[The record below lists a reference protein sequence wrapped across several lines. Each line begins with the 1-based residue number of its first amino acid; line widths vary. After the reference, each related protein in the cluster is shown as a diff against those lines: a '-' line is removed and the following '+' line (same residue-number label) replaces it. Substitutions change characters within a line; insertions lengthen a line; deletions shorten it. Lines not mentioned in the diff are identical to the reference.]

1 MATNALTRLRNIFAL
16 EEKTGWRDR
25 AVVGG
30 MAALQERWRHDA
42 LADGVEAGLVKEI
55 GTRLLR
61 YADAAEAD
69 RQQIARAILALLDNP
84 TAPAPDPALRWTQ
97 DTALA
102 AIDQVATSQ
111 TERPSRPA
119 VLPEAVVAPAGPT
132 PSPTRNEA
140 PVSVTRVSA
149 PPISA
154 AEKLDAPVS
163 SLRGVGPA
171 RAEQLARLGVETVW
185 QLIWHLP
192 ARYDDFSRL
201 RTIAEMQPGEQVTVA
216 ANLWKLENR
225 KLAMNREMVQAVL
238 NDGTGSLRA
247 TWWSK
252 WSAAKLEIGQSYRFS
267 GKVGLHMGYK
277 TLESPVFEA
286 LESSDIANGPI
297 LPVYPLTEGLTSKTI
312 SDLVEQALR
321 EGLAAV
327 GDPVPE
333 EMRRKF
339 GLINLPNALKQIHR
353 PENPEQLDVAR
364 KRLAFDEFFYIQLG
378 VQQRRH
384 LLQQATARALSCDDA
399 AVAQFTRALP
409 FALTGAQERVLGEVR
424 CDLARSVPMSR
435 LVQGD
440 VGSGKTAVAAGAMY
454 IAAANGAQSALLAPT
469 QILAEQHHR
478 GLSALLGNLTRPDG
492 APLRVALLTGRVTG
506 AERESV
512 LAGLA
517 DGSVDVAVGT
527 TALIQEGVAF
537 HNLAFVVVDEQHR
550 FGVEQRGALREKS
563 PDEATANLV
572 SHILVMSATPI
583 PRSLALTVYGDL
595 DVSVIDELP
604 PGRTPIVTKRF
615 TPGERE
621 RLYAFLRRR
630 VQEGRQ
636 AYIIYPLVE
645 ESDKLDV
652 GAAVDEHARLSQEIF
667 PDLRLGLLHG
677 RLSGGEKDNV
687 MRAFGAGELDVLV
700 STSVVEVGIDVPNAT
715 VMLIEDA
722 ERFGLAQL
730 HQFRGRVGRGS
741 HASSCAL
748 ISRADN
754 PTSIE
759 RLDVLVATTDGFA
772 IAEKD
777 LELRGPGDFL
787 GTRQSG
793 LPDLKMAMLSDT
805 ATLALA
811 QQAAQ
816 ELFAADP
823 TLSQYPQLQER
834 VTRFWRGH
842 GDVS

>member
-1 MATNALTRLRNIFAL
+1 MATNALTRLRNILAL

-42 LADGVEAGLVKEI
+42 LADGVEAGLVQEI
-55 GTRLLR
+55 GARLLA
-61 YADAAEAD
+61 YAAAGEEE
-69 RQQIARAILALLDNP
+69 RQPIAQSVLRLVDNP
-84 TAPAPDPALRWTQ
+84 TVVAPDP
-97 DTALA
+97 ALA
-102 AIDQVATSQ
+102 AIDQVASSQ
-111 TERPSRPA
+111 TERPSRT
-119 VLPEAVVAPAGPT
+119 VQIPESAIAPAGPT
-132 PSPTRNEA
+132 PP
-140 PVSVTRVSA
+140 VTRRREETVA
-149 PPISA
+149 PPPLSA
-154 AEKLDAPVS
+154 SEKLDAPVT

-171 RAEQLARLGVETVW
+171 RAEQLARLGIETVW
-185 QLIWHLP
+185 DLIWHLP
-192 ARYDDFSRL
+192 SRYDDFSRL

-225 KLAMNREMVQAVL
+225 KLGMNREMVQAVL

-247 TWWSK
+247 TWWTK
-252 WSAAKLEIGQSYRFS
+252 WIASKLEIGQSYRFS

-277 TLESPVFEA
+277 TLESPVFEPI
-286 LESSDIANGPI
+286 ESSDIANGPI
-297 LPVYPLTEGLTSKTI
+297 LPVYPLTEGLTSKTMG
-312 SDLVEQALR
+312 DLAEQAMR
-321 EGLAAV
+321 EGLSAI

-333 EMRRKF
+333 EIRRKF
-339 GLINLPNALKQIHR
+339 GLTSLPNALKQIHQ

-384 LLQQATARALSCDDA
+384 LLQRATAPALPSDEA
-399 AVAQFTRALP
+399 IVARFTGALP
-409 FALTGAQERVLGEVR
+409 FQLTGAQRRVLGEVQR
-424 CDLARSVPMSR
+424 DLARTVPMSR
-435 LVQGD
+435 LIQGD
-440 VGSGKTAVAAGAMY
+440 VGSGKTAVAAGAMF

-469 QILAEQHHR
+469 QILAEQHFR
-478 GLSALLGNLTRPDG
+478 GLSALLSNLTRPDG
-492 APLRVALLTGRVTG
+492 TPLRVALLTGRVTG
-506 AERESV
+506 GEREEV

-550 FGVEQRGALREKS
+550 FGVEQRGALRDKS
-563 PDEATANLV
+563 PDDDRQSLV
-572 SHILVMSATPI
+572 SHMLVMSATPI

-652 GAAVDEHARLSQEIF
+652 GAAVDEHARLQREVF

-677 RLSGGEKDNV
+677 RLNGGDKDAV
-687 MRAFGAGELDVLV
+687 MRSFGEGALDVLV

-715 VMLIEDA
+715 VMLVEDA

-741 HASSCAL
+741 HESHCAL

-754 PTSIE
+754 PSAIE
-759 RLDVLVATTDGFA
+759 RLDALVATTDGFA

-823 TLSQYPQLQER
+823 ELAGYPHLQER
-834 VTRFWRGH
+834 VARFWRGH

>member
-1 MATNALTRLRNIFAL
+1 MATLSNALNRLRNIFAL

-30 MAALQERWRHDA
+30 MAALQERWCSDA
-42 LADGVEAGLVKEI
+42 LSDGEAAGLVREI
-55 GTRLLR
+55 GLRLLR
-61 YADAAEAD
+61 YADAPEAD
-69 RQQIARAILALLDNP
+69 RQQIAQSILHLADNP
-84 TAPAPDPALRWTQ
+84 SVPALDPAFRQAQ

-102 AIDQVATSQ
+102 AIDQVASSQ

-119 VLPEAVVAPAGPT
+119 ALPEAAIAPAGPT
-132 PSPTRNEA
+132 PP
-140 PVSVTRVSA
+140 VTRRREEAVA
-149 PPISA
+149 PPSPSA
-154 AEKLDAPVS
+154 AEKLDAPVT

-185 QLIWHLP
+185 DLIWHLP
-192 ARYDDFSRL
+192 SRYDDFSRL

-225 KLAMNREMVQAVL
+225 KLGMNREMVQAVL

-247 TWWSK
+247 TWWTK
-252 WSAAKLEIGQSYRFS
+252 WIASKLEIGQSYRFS

-277 TLESPVFEA
+277 TLESPVFE
-286 LESSDIANGPI
+286 LMESSDIANGPI
-297 LPVYPLTEGLTSKTI
+297 LPVYPLTEGLTSKTVG
-312 SDLVEQALR
+312 DLAGQAMQ
-321 EGLAAV
+321 EGLAAI

-333 EMRRKF
+333 EVRRKF
-339 GLINLPNALKQIHR
+339 GLTNLPNALKQIHQ
-353 PENPEQLDVAR
+353 PENPEVLAAAR

-384 LLQQATARALSCDDA
+384 LLQRATAPALPSDESV
-399 AVAQFTRALP
+399 VARFTDALP
-409 FALTGAQERVLGEVR
+409 FTLTGAQQRVLGEIQR
-424 CDLARSVPMSR
+424 DLARTVPMSR

-440 VGSGKTAVAAGAMY
+440 VGSGKTAVAAGAMF

-469 QILAEQHHR
+469 QILAEQHYR
-478 GLSALLGNLTRPDG
+478 GLSNLLANLTRPDG
-492 APLRVALLTGRVTG
+492 TPLRVALLTGRVTG
-506 AERESV
+506 SEREEV

-550 FGVEQRGALREKS
+550 FGVEQRGALRDKS
-563 PDEATANLV
+563 PEDESTSLV
-572 SHILVMSATPI
+572 SHMLVMSATPI

-636 AYIIYPLVE
+636 AYIVYPLVE

-652 GAAVDEHARLSQEIF
+652 GAAVDEHARLQKEIF

-677 RLSGGEKDNV
+677 RLNGGDKDAV
-687 MRAFGAGELDVLV
+687 MRSFGEGELDVLV

-741 HASSCAL
+741 HESHCAL
-748 ISRADN
+748 LSRADN
-754 PTSIE
+754 PSAIE
-759 RLDVLVATTDGFA
+759 RLDALVATTDGFA

-823 TLSQYPQLQER
+823 ELSGYPQLQER
-834 VTRFWRGH
+834 VARFWRGH